1 MHPPL
6 ILHSYKE
13 MIPMNFSISLDEKL
27 ILLVT
32 SLFSVW
38 SVEITDNVKI
48 KLFSG
53 RDGTIDAW

>member
-6 ILHSYKE
+6 ILHNYKE

-32 SLFSVW
+32 SLFYVW
-38 SVEITDNVKI
+38 SVEITDHVKI